1 MKKTMLL
8 LSMGALMLAAVP
20 AEARRGH
27 RGMMKG
33 KRIEMMKA
41 NLNLTDG
48 QVQQMKAIHTDAR
61 ARSKSFRAQIRPLRK
76 QMRLLLQADTIN
88 EAQVVALRSRI
99 RSLRQIVGEQRFQ
112 AKLKLMRVLTKEQ
125 RIKMMEL
132 RKQRRSKRGFGKRC
146 FNNGNA
152 DKPAWG
158 RTVRSTL

>member
-27 RGMMKG
+27 RGKMNG
-33 KRIEMMKA
+33 KRIEMLKA
-41 NLNLTDG
+41 KLDLTDG
-48 QVQQMKAIHTDAR
+48 QIQQMKAIRTDMR
-61 ARSKSFRAQIRPLRK
+61 ARSKSFRAQIRPLRA
-76 QMRLLLQADTIN
+76 QMRVLFQADTIN
-88 EAQVVALRSRI
+88 EAQVVALHSRI

-112 AKLKLMRVLTKEQ
+112 ARIKMMRVLTKEQ
-125 RIKMMEL
+125 RTKMMEL
-132 RKQRRSKRGFGKRC
+132 RKQRWSKRGFGKRG
-146 FNNGNA
+146 FSKSSS